1 MFTLEENATDT
12 KECHFFLNNR
22 FVCIWQDI
30 FFPGLID
37 CPLRKKGKLETK
49 VSNIS
54 DISINPLSGKPLS
67 EKSVFRLCKF

>member
-37 CPLRKKGKLETK
+37 CPLRKKGKQ
-49 VSNIS
+49 
-54 DISINPLSGKPLS
+54 PLS